1 MFVQRLRVVCI
12 CLCGVVFSSTAA
24 LGQTVIPY
32 SANLTADG
40 MQSAGELDGTM
51 EVQVTGGH
59 GSVTVNVAHDGD
71 GLFCAFSGALQ
82 TQFQLPEV
90 LIDPALHRSEEW
102 LEDDVWIH
110 VSGSDCFSIGEH
122 SNYDDCEQE
131 QPDWIGVPNLGQSGN
146 VTYIEIYLPF
156 DFLGVITGDFAG
168 FGLAFDVTNTAGSYS
183 FWPQTADIDRPST
196 WSTVILE
203 TTPTDVEDNTRGAS
217 GPAARI
223 LPDGTLELRGV
234 AVDRGAVQLTLT
246 DMRGRT
252 LLRRELTEAAGS
264 VDLTDQG
271 LAAGAYVLALRRQTE
286 VLLVRKLLYT
296 P

>member
-1 MFVQRLRVVCI
+1 MFVQRLRVVFI
-12 CLCGVVFSSTAA
+12 CLCVALLSSAAVTA
-24 LGQTVIPY
+24 QVIIPY
-32 SANLTADG
+32 SASLNADG
-40 MQSAGELDGTM
+40 VVSDGELEGTM
-51 EVQVTGGH
+51 EVQVSGAH
-59 GSVTVNVAHDGD
+59 GSVTVNVAHDGN
-71 GLFCAFSGALQ
+71 GLFCAFTGNLQ

-90 LIDPALHRSEEW
+90 LIDPALHRSDEW
-102 LEDDVWIH
+102 REDDVWIH

-122 SNYDDCEQE
+122 SNYDDCAQE

-203 TTPTDVEDNTRGAS
+203 TTPTDVDENTHGAP

-223 LPDGTLELRGV
+223 LPDGTLELREV
-234 AVDRGAVQLTLT
+234 AVERAAVELTLT
-246 DMRGRT
+246 DMQGRT
-252 LLRRELTEAAGS
+252 LLQQELWETAAS
-264 VDLTDQG
+264 VDLRNQG
-271 LAAGAYVLALRRQTE
+271 LAAGAYMLVLRRQTE
-286 VLLVRKLLYT
+286 VLLVQKLLYT